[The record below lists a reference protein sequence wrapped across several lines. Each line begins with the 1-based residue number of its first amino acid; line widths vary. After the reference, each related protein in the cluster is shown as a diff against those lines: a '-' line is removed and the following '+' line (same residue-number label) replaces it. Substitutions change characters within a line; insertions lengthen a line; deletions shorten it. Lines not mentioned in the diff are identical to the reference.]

1 LTSFLKWRVLLL
13 EIPGRSNRDN
23 WPVQLRNDSAKD
35 EAYQNAAKMEGF
47 ETSGEAAYCW
57 WIFPADS
64 I

>member
-47 ETSGEAAYCW
+47 ETSGEAAY
-57 WIFPADS
+57 S
-64 I
+64 